1 MRLILAL
8 VLVVVAGAV
17 GWLAG
22 AGIGPEVGRLLPP
35 AAKEVVD
42 SGVTGSTETEG
53 RPIRRVPQPIR
64 VIAQNQT
71 PTTPAEPTDLT
82 EPTAAEPEAPD
93 PAPAPATAPVRTIT
107 PGPEVDESALRYF
120 ARTGDKRR
128 LDAEIAR
135 LRALYPD
142 WVPPADPSAPEIFV
156 DPELDAFWQLFSEG
170 KYAEVRSGIA
180 ERREREPDWVPPDA
194 LIELLDEA
202 DARIRLTNASN
213 AKQWKTVIDTA
224 AASPSLLTCAYVDVL
239 WRVAE
244 AFANTER
251 MPRALDAYAYVLAN
265 CNDPAERLAT
275 MQKAIDVLPD
285 SEIGAL
291 LVYERDGEFAA
302 VMDTMLRR
310 RVGLAAEN
318 PDLTS
323 SPDDLARIEALAAD
337 EANAAD
343 ALLLGWYYY
352 RHKEP
357 GRALD
362 WFDKA
367 RKRDPASVK
376 AAEGYTLALIDLDRF
391 ADAET
396 AGYEW
401 NERSEDNLAAYLIAA
416 VGLLATDPPLKIAE
430 PVLQRMANVIVRV
443 KSLQGGE
450 QLGWYAYN
458 LGQVRTAVRWFETV
472 RRWDPDYEPAAYG
485 LAVARWAL
493 KDRAGVNSIIR
504 EWGDRSER
512 IANIGKPVRAELRGS
527 TPVVDVVV
535 DEVVYAR
542 PRAIEPPA
550 YVETEVVTRVAPYVE
565 PEVAVVT
572 GGGSSGGCTSAV
584 PTRSLSPE
592 SALRR
597 GWCLM
602 DLDRPAEAAI
612 AFEIALLST
621 SAKTREDA
629 AYGASLANLRTGVTD
644 RASVAAAA
652 APMSKKR
659 QTELTLNILSQ
670 QATAAYTDGRYVEA
684 ILALDERARH
694 APEQTDLMMLRGWSY
709 FKLGRYPDA
718 RRIFSAVAMT
728 GVADAQNGLAAV
740 QAAQSGINKRF

>member
-1 MRLILAL
+1 MRLIAATVL
-8 VLVVVAGAV
+8 VLLAGVV

-22 AGIGPEVGRLLPP
+22 VRLGPEVGGL
-35 AAKEVVD
+35 VD
-42 SGVTGSTETEG
+42 FSSPTDRIVTSAVEPDGK
-53 RPIRRVPQPIR
+53 PIQRIPQP
-64 VIAQNQT
+64 VQVVVAQDGAATAPDQ
-71 PTTPAEPTDLT
+71 PVDLT
-82 EPTAAEPEAPD
+82 EPRGTEA
-93 PAPAPATAPVRTIT
+93 APATPAVKVTGSRPV
-107 PGPEVDESALRYF
+107 VDESALRYF
-120 ARTGDKRR
+120 ARLGDQRR

-142 WVPPADPSAPEIFV
+142 WVPPADPLAPEIFV
-156 DPELDAFWQLFSEG
+156 DTELDALWKLFSEG

-180 ERREREPDWVPPDA
+180 ERRAREPDWVPPES
-194 LIELLDEA
+194 LLELLDQA

-224 AASPSLLTCAYVDVL
+224 AAMPSLLTCDYVDVL

-244 AFANTER
+244 AFANTDRMER
-251 MPRALDAYAYVLAN
+251 AKDAYTYVLAN
-265 CNDPAERLAT
+265 CNDPGERVAT
-275 MQKAIDVLPD
+275 MQKAIDVLPEA
-285 SEIGAL
+285 EIPPL

-302 VMDTMLRR
+302 VIDTLLRR
-310 RVGLAAEN
+310 RVGITAEN

-323 SPDDLARIEALAAD
+323 SPEDLARIEALAAD
-337 EANAAD
+337 EGNAAD

-352 RHKEP
+352 RHKEA
-357 GRALD
+357 GKALE
-362 WFDKA
+362 WFEKA
-367 RKRDPASVK
+367 RKRDPTSAK
-376 AAEGYTLALIDLDRF
+376 AVEGYTLALIELDRF

-396 AGYEW
+396 ASYDW
-401 NERSEDNLAAYLIAA
+401 NEKTEDNLAAYLIAA
-416 VGLLATDPPLKIAE
+416 VGLLATDPPLKIPE
-430 PVLQRMANVIVRV
+430 PVLERMAQVIVRV

-458 LGQVRTAVRWFETV
+458 LGQVKTAVRWFETV
-472 RRWDPDYEPAAYG
+472 RRWDPNYEPAAYG

-493 KDRAGVNSIIR
+493 KDRTGVNAIIR

-527 TPVVDVVV
+527 TPVVSVVV
-535 DEVVYAR
+535 DEPVVAR
-542 PRAIEPPA
+542 TRVVEPPA
-550 YVETEVVTRVAPYVE
+550 YAETEVVTEVVPAVDPG
-565 PEVAVVT
+565 VAVVS
-572 GGGSSGGCTSAV
+572 GGSSGGSCASGV

-602 DLDRPAEAAI
+602 DLNRPAEAAI

-629 AYGASLANLRTGVTD
+629 AYGASLANLRSGVTD

-652 APMSKKR
+652 APMSSKR
-659 QTELTLNILSQ
+659 QAELTLNILSQ
-670 QATAAYTDGRYVEA
+670 QATAAYADGRYVEA
-684 ILALDERARH
+684 ILALDERARL
-694 APEQTDLMMLRGWSY
+694 APEQTDLMLLRGWSY

-718 RRIFSAVAMT
+718 RRIFQAVALT
-728 GVADAQNGLAAV
+728 GVPDARDGLAAV

>member
-8 VLVVVAGAV
+8 VLVCLAGAV
-17 GWLAG
+17 GWFAGVHVGPEIGGLAG
-22 AGIGPEVGRLLPP
+22 GG
-35 AAKEVVD
+35 AAVD
-42 SGVTGSTETEG
+42 ATVTGSTEIDG
-53 RPIRRVPQPIR
+53 PPIRRVPQPIR
-64 VIAQNQT
+64 VIVAQQ
-71 PTTPAEPTDLT
+71 PEAVPAEPTDLT
-82 EPTAAEPEAPD
+82 APQQPD
-93 PAPAPATAPVRTIT
+93 PAPTAAPPVARSAVPAPR
-107 PGPEVDESALRYF
+107 VDESALRYF
-120 ARTGDKRR
+120 ARQGDQRR

-135 LRALYPD
+135 LKALYPD
-142 WVPPADPSAPEIFV
+142 WAPPADPSAPEIFA
-156 DPELDAFWQLFSEG
+156 DPELDGLWELFSEG

-180 ERREREPDWVPPDA
+180 ERRAREPDWTPPGA
-194 LIELLDEA
+194 LIELLDQA

-213 AKQWKTVIDTA
+213 AKQWKTVIDVA
-224 AASPSLLTCAYVDVL
+224 AATPSLLTCDYVDVL

-251 MPRALDAYAYVLAN
+251 VGRARDAYVYILAN
-265 CNDPAERLAT
+265 CNDPGERLAT
-275 MQKAIDVLPD
+275 MQKAMDVLPEA
-285 SEIGAL
+285 EIAPL
-291 LVYERDGEFAA
+291 LVYERDGEFAP

-310 RVGLAAEN
+310 RVGLTAEN

-323 SPDDLARIEALAAD
+323 SPEDLARIEALAAD
-337 EANAAD
+337 EGNAAD

-352 RHKEP
+352 RHHAAGK
-357 GRALD
+357 ALD

-367 RKRDPASVK
+367 RKRDPSSAK
-376 AAEGYTLALIDLDRF
+376 AVEGYTLSLIELGRF

-396 AGYEW
+396 ASYDW
-401 NERSEDNLAAYLIAA
+401 NDKSEDNLAAYLIAA
-416 VGLLATDPPLKIAE
+416 VGLLATDPPLKISE
-430 PVLQRMANVIVRV
+430 PVLKRMAEVIIRV

-493 KDRAGVNSIIR
+493 KDRAGVNTIIR

-527 TPVVDVVV
+527 TPVIDVVV
-535 DEVVYAR
+535 DEVVA
-542 PRAIEPPA
+542 PRSRAMVEPPA
-550 YVETEVVTRVAPYVE
+550 YAETEVITDVAPYADE
-565 PEVAVVT
+565 EEVVAA
-572 GGGSSGGCTSAV
+572 GRGGSSGGACTSSV

-602 DLDRPAEAAI
+602 DLNRPAEAAI
-612 AFEIALLST
+612 AFDIALLST
-621 SAKTREDA
+621 NAKTREDA
-629 AYGASLANLRTGVTD
+629 AYGATLANLRSGVTD

-652 APMSKKR
+652 APMSKQR
-659 QTELTLNILSQ
+659 RTELTLSILSQ
-670 QATAAYTDGRYVEA
+670 QATAAYADGRYVEA

-694 APEQTDLMMLRGWSY
+694 APEQTDLMLLRGWCY
-709 FKLGRYPDA
+709 YKLGRYPDA
-718 RRIFSAVAMT
+718 KRIFQAVALT
-728 GVADAQNGLAAV
+728 GVPDATQGLAAV